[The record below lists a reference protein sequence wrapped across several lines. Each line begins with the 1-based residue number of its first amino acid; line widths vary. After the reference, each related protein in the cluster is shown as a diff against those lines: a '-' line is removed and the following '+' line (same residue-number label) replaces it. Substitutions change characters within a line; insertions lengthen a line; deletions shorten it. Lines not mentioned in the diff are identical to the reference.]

1 MGPYV
6 SPSVNDNETV
16 VELHLSNWVR
26 VLAFYL
32 GVGGC
37 GVQATTPTVVE
48 KSADPAVASWGGE
61 TIRLAEVEARV
72 QDKLREIRVRY
83 ELDRHA
89 MLSMALDA
97 ELESRLLDAETRKHG
112 LDSVEAL
119 LAVEVDGKVG
129 EPAVEDLREAF
140 VAFQQQVPAARF
152 EEASAHLAK
161 ELRRV
166 RREERYREYLAELR
180 RAADVQLALPYP
192 NIPAVEVPIRQHD
205 PQIGPDEAEVTLV
218 QFAEFQCYYCRQVA
232 PNIDRLMQEYEG
244 SLRVVFK
251 DFPLRG
257 HSRARE
263 AARAAGCAGRQ
274 DRYWPLAQRLFE
286 AQAQV
291 SDESLRELVQSL
303 GLDVGAWSRC
313 ISEPVW
319 DAYIDEDVRDGM
331 SVGVTATPTIFVNG
345 VMVAGAQPYERLA
358 ALVEQQLGEQ
368 VVAGR

>member
-1 MGPYV
+1 MMG
-6 SPSVNDNETV
+6 
-16 VELHLSNWVR
+16 R
-26 VLAFYL
+26 VITFCL
-32 GVGGC
+32 GVSGC
-37 GVQATTPTVVE
+37 GGEAVAPKAPV
-48 KSADPAVASWGGE
+48 AADDPAVATWRGE
-61 TIRLAEVEARV
+61 TIRLTEVEARV

-97 ELESRLLDAETRKHG
+97 EIEKRLLSEEATRRG
-112 LDSVEAL
+112 LDSVDAL
-119 LAVEVDGKVG
+119 LEREVDGKVG
-129 EPAVEDLREAF
+129 EPPLEDLREAF
-140 VAFQQQVPAARF
+140 VSFQQQVPAARF

-166 RREERYREYLAELR
+166 RRDERYQEYVSGLR
-180 RAADVQLALPYP
+180 RDASMKLSLPYP
-192 NIPAVEVPIRQHD
+192 NIPPVEVPIRAHD
-205 PQIGPDEAEVTLV
+205 PQIGPDGAEVTLV

-274 DRYWPLAQRLFE
+274 EQYWPLAQRLFE

-291 SDESLRELVQSL
+291 SDEGLRELVRSL

-345 VMVAGAQPYERLA
+345 VMVAGSQPYEALA